1 MAFKELT
8 LLKYASDLVIDH
20 AHFHFSNENIN
31 ITPGAAPLPLGTIV
45 YRAKGSKVEDPYAV
59 LDAAGVADTNE
70 FAVVFGDH
78 HSFAYD
84 FTPKA
89 IVAGKFNAVG
99 IVRDAAFKE
108 FYIKANYETLL
119 TAEPYAQLKQLLA
132 TQGLLVLDDVSGYTH
147 TI

>member
-1 MAFKELT
+1 MAFKEIK

-20 AHFHFSNENIN
+20 KHFHFSNEDIN
-31 ITPGAAPLPLGTIV
+31 ITPAGVLPLGAIV
-45 YRAKGSKVEDPYAV
+45 ARAKGGTAADPYAV
-59 LDAAGVADTNE
+59 ITAGTDVVDTNE

-89 IVAGKFNAVG
+89 IKAGQFNAVG

-108 FYIKANYETLL
+108 FYIKANYKTLL
-119 TAEPYAQLKQLLA
+119 GATDYAKLLKLLA
-132 TQGLLVLDDVSGYTH
+132 AQGLLVLEDVSDYKVA
-147 TI
+147 

>member
-1 MAFKELT
+1 MAFTELK

-20 AHFHFSNENIN
+20 KDFHFSNENIN
-31 ITPGAAPLPLGTIV
+31 ITPPASPIKLGTIV
-45 YRAKGSKVEDPYAV
+45 VRAKGAAFTDPYTV
-59 LDAAGVADTNE
+59 LDAADDAVDTNE

-89 IVAGKFNAVG
+89 IAAGKFNAVG

-108 FYIKANYETLL
+108 FYIKQNYATLL
-119 TAEPYAQLKQLLA
+119 GAVPYAKLKQLLA
-132 TQGLLVLDDVSGYTH
+132 AQGLLVLNDVSDFKPA
-147 TI
+147 